1 MPQSPLKQAIE
12 EICAEKNIPYQSVIE
27 TIEAAL
33 AVAYRKDFGEK
44 NQNIVTT
51 FDPDEGTSRVF
62 DLKTVVDDALYQVY
76 LAEQKEREQA
86 EAEERLDEYL
96 EQKRAEEEAK
106 RPVAGASAE
115 AEEVKEERFDPRRH
129 IALSEAKKQDSKYEL
144 GDEIKTELFPP
155 AAYGRMAAQT
165 AKQVIIQRI
174 REAERDTV
182 YKEFKGREGEMITA
196 MVQRVEGRMVLI
208 DLGHTT
214 AIMPPPE
221 QVEREHYRPGDRI
234 KVYIVAV
241 NMTPKGPE
249 IVVSRTHPEIVRK
262 LFTLEVPEL
271 QSEAVQIKGIAREAG
286 LRTKIAVWSDQK
298 NIDPVG
304 SLVGQRGTRVQ
315 TVISELGGEKIDI
328 IEWSNDPVK
337 FITNALSPAKI
348 ISIKLREEDH
358 SCVAEVKDDQLSLAI
373 GKSGQN
379 VRLAAKLTGWKID
392 LVGENGPT
400 KVSTNAAESSDGAT
414 EKAADQ
420 PPPNPSLS
428 KEGSESPP
436 TPSLGTLGTGSSEGG
451 APTIADQGAE
461 KAIVEEA
468 TAVDTGAVEP
478 STQPDPV
485 DQTVSPSPEE
495 TMTKADEE
503 SAAIASSPTE

>member
-1 MPQSPLKQAIE
+1 MAQSPLKQAIE

-44 NQNIVTT
+44 NQNIIAT
-51 FDPDEGTSRVF
+51 FDPEEGTSRVF
-62 DLKTVVDDALYQVY
+62 DAKTVVADDLYDVY

-86 EAEERLDEYL
+86 EAEDRLDAYL

-106 RPVAGASAE
+106 RTKLEAVTAEGGEKSGEAARLPDGQGSGSAG
-115 AEEVKEERFDPRRH
+115 EERFDPRRH
-129 IALSEAKKQDSKYEL
+129 ISLSEAQKLDKKFEL
-144 GDEIKTELFPP
+144 GSEIKTELFPP

-221 QVEREHYRPGDRI
+221 QVEREHYRPGDRV
-234 KVYIVAV
+234 KVFILAV

-262 LFTLEVPEL
+262 LFTVEVPEL
-271 QSEAVQIKGIAREAG
+271 QNEAVQIKGIAREAG

-328 IEWSNDPVK
+328 IEWSSDPVK
-337 FITNALSPAKI
+337 FITNALSPAKV
-348 ISIKLREEDH
+348 ISIKLNEEEH
-358 SCVAEVKDDQLSLAI
+358 ACVAEVKDDQLSLAI

-392 LVGENGPT
+392 LVGESGPPSAEGA
-400 KVSTNAAESSDGAT
+400 STDAARGDETPAPPAVPAG
-414 EKAADQ
+414 DQ
-420 PPPNPSLS
+420 P
-428 KEGSESPP
+428 
-436 TPSLGTLGTGSSEGG
+436 
-451 APTIADQGAE
+451 AAVAE
-461 KAIVEEA
+461 
-468 TAVDTGAVEP
+468 TAEVVAGNDSVEP
-478 STQPDPV
+478 STQPNPI

-495 TMTKADEE
+495 TTIAADEAPSE
-503 SAAIASSPTE
+503 NKT